1 MNNSQ
6 NCNIN
11 NIKDTSYHLDFLMNN
26 NNNIDFNQKKEE
38 NSSDND
44 FNNNIN
50 NIYGNNVD
58 SADYE
63 EMIDRANG
71 EEKKRIKK
79 MDKIVKGRAKLNEN
93 NKNKNEISI
102 NIKEKNKLLEN
113 IFSEKNSEINI
124 NNNNND
130 EEEENNISNGN
141 NEIKD
146 NYD

>member
-1 MNNSQ
+1 
-6 NCNIN
+6 
-11 NIKDTSYHLDFLMNN
+11 
-26 NNNIDFNQKKEE
+26 
-38 NSSDND
+38 
-44 FNNNIN
+44 
-50 NIYGNNVD
+50 
-58 SADYE
+58 
-63 EMIDRANG
+63 MIDRANG

-93 NKNKNEISI
+93 NKNKNEMSI
-102 NIKEKNKLLEN
+102 NVKEKNKLLEN